1 MPLLA
6 YLVTIALAVGAV
18 LIEIEWLV
26 ASPPNHAPSKTAAQS
41 HAPAP
46 PPPAKGRAALS
57 PIYPASPGA
66 ETHTDTA
73 VTAASEAA
81 DRADAGGSASPRDAH
96 AAFSPAEKPVASQ
109 PNNRCDVR
117 ACASA
122 YRSFRESDC
131 TYQPYSG
138 PRQFCDKAATDSAPV
153 RTTEA
158 RFSSPAQRGLDA
170 RAEAACNFAV
180 CARHYSSFRPS
191 DCSYQPYDGGP
202 RRLCER

>member
-1 MPLLA
+1 MPFLA

-66 ETHTDTA
+66 DTHAATA
-73 VTAASEAA
+73 ITGASEAA
-81 DRADAGGSASPRDAH
+81 DRADTGGSAPGRDAR
-96 AAFSPAEKPVASQ
+96 ATFATTERPVTPQ

-117 ACASA
+117 ACAGA

-131 TYQPYSG
+131 TYQPYRG
-138 PRQFCDKAATDSAPV
+138 PRQFCDKAATDSAPM

-158 RFSSPAQRGLDA
+158 RFSPPAQRGFDA
-170 RAEAACNFAV
+170 RAEACNFAV
-180 CARHYSSFRPS
+180 CARYYSSFRAS